1 MTTWVLLRG
10 LAREQRHWGA
20 FPEVLRQRLPAGDTV
35 IARDLPGA
43 GTRCAERSPTSVAGM
58 AQAVRGDLRLNGP
71 SGPYV
76 LVALSLG
83 AMTAMQWAVTA
94 PQELRGCVLINSS
107 LATLSPFWRR
117 LRPGAIPPLLRWLL
131 SASAEAKERAVFDI
145 SSNQAFDA
153 AVVAQWAAI
162 AHSAPVS
169 ARNALRQLFAAS
181 RFDAPARLPVPAL
194 VLTSA
199 GDRLVSHHCSRAIAR
214 HWQLPLQEHPGAGHD
229 LPLDDP
235 AWLADAIAGWRAEA
249 LAAEP
254 GGAVCTSRMTV
265 E

>member
-43 GTRCAERSPTSVAGM
+43 GTRCAERSPTSVAEM

-199 GDRLVSHHCSRAIAR
+199 GDRLVSHHCSRDREALATAVAGASRRGPRPAAGRSRLAGGRDRRVAGRSAR
-214 HWQLPLQEHPGAGHD
+214 GR
-229 LPLDDP
+229 
-235 AWLADAIAGWRAEA
+235 AGWRS
-249 LAAEP
+249 LHEP
-254 GGAVCTSRMTV
+254 YDG
-265 E
+265 